1 MFASNHLLRSLA
13 IGIGWIA
20 LLSILPV
27 GGFAA
32 GNPVSVDGRDKPET
46 FVQIGHTSSIN
57 SIDLSPDGKWL
68 LSGSDDDSIKL
79 WEAESGRLIRTFKD
93 NENVEFAAF
102 LPGGRSFFSLNWKG
116 NVSVWDI
123 RTGEKIREFALS
135 EMSATISSRSA
146 SYDGHVLRAIVGL
159 RLYNADM
166 SRGVVASVV
175 ERPRS
180 GAIAG
185 HLGFAF
191 GSRNALSLDGRLML
205 SSVRESAS
213 ESIMQS
219 KDKTLMLWEIATG
232 RILATLSGHTDRID
246 VVTLSAGNRYA
257 LSGSRD
263 KTVMLWDLK
272 RGRAA
277 AVFAGHQKAIEAL
290 AFSPDQKYI
299 LSGSRDNTMKLWSVD
314 DEKEI
319 RSFAHDGEVTFVRFS
334 PDGRF
339 ALSGDDNGAIR
350 YWDIQSGLEVKALK
364 SHAADANAF
373 AYSPD
378 GKYLLTGSSQGQLRL
393 WDAASGKM
401 LRKIDAHRETITAVQ
416 FTPDGKY
423 LLSASYDKTMKLW
436 DRNDGQ
442 LKNTFQ
448 GHAGQV
454 YKAVISPDGRY
465 ILSAAQGNDIRLW
478 NLAGGAEMTALNLS
492 GVYLWSIGFSADS
505 RQLLIAHDQ
514 KKSGHTVRVLALDGR
529 EVNRYVDVAFGGYS
543 GDGKYFLSREYRQQS
558 GQEQKLFA
566 PDADAKP
573 EKKIRHRD
581 QSNENELV
589 DISTGKVLGRFGQKG
604 AIVSVS
610 VSAEPN
616 VVLTRNRYD
625 RDIRLWDVTSGKEI
639 RRYPV
644 HFGLLTYDGKKVIAP
659 SSQTLQA
666 FDTATGR
673 AGKLFAGLTTAKIS
687 AMALSSKGGYAV
699 TGDESGMMQFWDIG
713 AGALLKTIKAD
724 ERNVIIAV
732 AFSPDNQYAATM
744 ARFGMIK
751 IWNLRDG
758 QKVSEFKTDYVSG
771 FYEELEAGDYVNYG
785 NGVLAFSPDGRHIAC
800 GPILLDAATGRKVLD
815 FQTPNGP
822 GYWVTFSPDGAY
834 LLSKNMLWDAA
845 TGRRARKM
853 ESITDGTFSL
863 FSADGKTIYAADY
876 DGVFSVVDPDTGKL
890 IRRYKDYISGA
901 AFAVSR
907 DQKMML
913 AADRDVSEL
922 TLWNLAS
929 GNKTAA
935 ITAHRNISSVELSA
949 DARRAMVNHR
959 VSTAQYDL
967 RAGKE
972 LAQFISFM
980 DGEWIVITPEG
991 YYNASAGG
999 ERYLNVRVGEQ
1010 VYGIENYRETF
1021 FRPDLVKVALSGGSL
1036 ADFRKLADVKEPPA
1050 VKIFDTP
1057 ASVATDEV
1065 TVRLSLTDQG
1075 GGIGDIRLYLNG
1087 TAVVMDSRAVQILG
1101 KTGQAVLKSYDL
1113 KLVNGKNTIKAVAM
1127 NGDNSMQSNE
1137 AALEVTANY
1146 AQAGKPSLSALVIGI
1161 NQFKNPK
1168 LKLQYSA
1175 ADADLFAATLQSA
1188 SEGLFD
1194 RVTIKKLIKPEETT
1208 NDAILR
1214 EIKSFQSLRPDDL
1227 FVFYIASHGTVDEGE
1242 YFLITSNVGSLRT
1255 EKLKTDAIS
1264 QNKLKEAIAN
1274 IPATKKLIII
1284 DTCNAGALG
1293 EAIQVAMLT
1302 RGMSED
1308 TALKI
1313 LSRAVGS
1320 TILSAS
1326 TSLQEAL
1333 EGYRG
1338 HGLFT
1343 YVLAEGLRGKADK
1356 GKTGYIKTTDLA
1368 DYVDNEV
1375 PLLAEKTF
1383 KRAQYPTISIS
1394 GQAFPVGK
1402 VK

>member
-1 MFASNHLLRSLA
+1 MFASTNLLRPLA
-13 IGIGWIA
+13 VVIGLITI
-20 LLSILPV
+20 LSILPV
-27 GGFAA
+27 SGFAA
-32 GNPVSVDGRDKPET
+32 DNLVSMEGREKPET

-57 SIDLSPDGKWL
+57 TIDLSPDGKWI

-93 NENVEFAAF
+93 NDNVEFAAF
-102 LPGGRSFFSLNWKG
+102 LPGGRSFFSFNWKG

-123 RTGEKIREFALS
+123 RTGGKMREFAMS
-135 EMSATISSRSA
+135 EMSGATSGHSL
-146 SYDGHVLRAIVGL
+146 SYDGAVLRAIVGL
-159 RLYNADM
+159 RLYIADM

-175 ERPRS
+175 ERPKS
-180 GAIAG
+180 GPIASR
-185 HLGFAF
+185 LGFAF
-191 GSRNALSLDGRLML
+191 GSRNAISTDGRLMF
-205 SSVRESAS
+205 SSVRESSS

-219 KDKTLMLWEIATG
+219 KDRALMLWEIATG

-246 VVTLSAGNRYA
+246 VVTLSSDNRHA

-263 KTVMLWDLK
+263 KTVRLWDLK
-272 RGRAA
+272 KGRAA
-277 AVFAGHQKAIEAL
+277 AVFTGHLKAIEAL
-290 AFSPDQKYI
+290 AFSPDGKYI
-299 LSGSRDNTMKLWSVD
+299 LSGSRDNMMKLWSVD

-319 RSFAHDGEVTFVRFS
+319 RTFAHDCEVTFVRFS
-334 PDGRF
+334 RDGRY

-350 YWDIQSGLEVKALK
+350 YWDIQNGQEIKALK
-364 SHAADANAF
+364 SHAADTNAF

-378 GKYLLTGSSQGQLRL
+378 GKYLLTGSAKGQLRL
-393 WDAASGKM
+393 WDAAAGRM
-401 LRKIDAHRETITAVQ
+401 LRNIDAHRETITAAQ

-423 LLSASYDKTMKLW
+423 VLSASYDKTMKLW

-442 LKNTFQ
+442 LKRTFR
-448 GHAGQV
+448 GHTGQV
-454 YKAVISPDGRY
+454 YRAVVSPDGQY
-465 ILSAAQGNDIRLW
+465 ILSSAQGNDIRLW
-478 NLAGGAEMTALNLS
+478 NLASGAEMTVLNLS

-505 RQLLIAHDQ
+505 RHMLIAHDQ
-514 KKSGHTVRVLALDGR
+514 KKSGHTVKVLALDGR
-529 EVNRYVDVAFGGYS
+529 EVKRYVDAAFGGYS
-543 GDGKYFLSREYRQQS
+543 VDGKYFLSREYREQT

-566 PDADAKP
+566 PDAQPK
-573 EKKIRHRD
+573 KKINHRD
-581 QSNENELV
+581 QLNENELV
-589 DISTGKVLGRFGQKG
+589 DISTGKALGRFGQKG

-610 VSAEPN
+610 ISTEPN
-616 VVLTRNRYD
+616 VVLTKNRYD

-639 RRYPV
+639 RRFPV
-644 HFGLLTYDGKKVIAP
+644 RFGLLTYDGKKIIAP
-659 SSQTLQA
+659 SAQTLQA

-673 AGKLFAGLTTAKIS
+673 TGAPFAGLAAAKIS
-687 AMALSSKGGYAV
+687 AMALSARGGYAV
-699 TGDESGMMQFWDIG
+699 TGDESGMMQFWDVG
-713 AGALLKTIKAD
+713 TGKLLKTIKAE
-724 ERNVIIAV
+724 ERNRIIAV

-744 ARFGMIK
+744 ARFGMLK

-758 QKVSEFKTDYVSG
+758 QKISEFKTDYVPAN
-771 FYEELEAGDYVNYG
+771 YEEVEAGDYVNYG
-785 NGVLAFSPDGRHIAC
+785 NGVLAFSPDSRHIAC
-800 GPILLDAATGRKVLD
+800 GPVLLDAATGRKVLD

-834 LLSKNMLWDAA
+834 LLSKNMLWDTA
-845 TGRRARKM
+845 TGRRVRKM

-863 FSADGKTIYAADY
+863 FSADGKTIYAADV

-890 IRRYKDYISGA
+890 IRRYKEYISGA
-901 AFAVSR
+901 TFAVSR
-907 DQKMML
+907 NQKMMV
-913 AADRDVSEL
+913 AADRDVNEL
-922 TLWNLAS
+922 TLWNLTS
-929 GNKTAA
+929 GKKSAA
-935 ITAHRNISSVELSA
+935 IAANRNISSVELSS
-949 DARRAMVNHR
+949 DARRVMVNHR
-959 VSTAQYDL
+959 VSAAQYDFG
-967 RAGKE
+967 AGKE
-972 LAQFISFM
+972 LAQFISFT

-991 YYNASAGG
+991 YYNTSAGG

-1036 ADFRKLADVKEPPA
+1036 KDFRKLADVKEPPA
-1050 VKIFDTP
+1050 VKIVETP
-1057 ASVATDEV
+1057 ASVSTDEV
-1065 TVRLSLTDQG
+1065 TVRLQLTDQG

-1087 TAVVMDSRAVQILG
+1087 TAVVMDSRAVQIRE
-1101 KTGQAVLKSYDL
+1101 KTGKAVLKSYDL
-1113 KLVNGKNTIKAVAM
+1113 KLVNGKNTIKAVAF

-1137 AALEVTANY
+1137 ATLEVTASY
-1146 AQAGKPSLSALVIGI
+1146 ARAGKPSLSALVIGI

-1168 LKLQYSA
+1168 LKLQYST
-1175 ADADLFAATLQSA
+1175 ADADLFAATLQSV

-1194 RVTIKKLIKPEETT
+1194 RVTIKKLIRPEQTT
-1208 NDAILR
+1208 SEAILR
-1214 EIKSFQSLRPDDL
+1214 EIRAFQSLRPDDL

-1255 EKLKTDAIS
+1255 EKLKADAIS
-1264 QNKLKEAIAN
+1264 QHKLKEAIAN

-1293 EAIQVAMLT
+1293 EAIQVAMMT

-1326 TSLQEAL
+1326 TSMQEAL
-1333 EGYRG
+1333 EGYKG

-1343 YVLAEGLRGKADK
+1343 YVLTEGLKGKADK
-1356 GKTGYIKTTDLA
+1356 GKTGYVRTTELA

-1375 PLLAEKTF
+1375 PILAERVF

-1394 GQAFPVGK
+1394 GQAFPIGQVR
-1402 VK
+1402 